1 MRLRVVLKRWLRWL
15 FTTTRGLLLLSL
27 LCSAACAYR
36 VYKVN
41 HYQAAVRALEAQGVS
56 LGDPYFDYFGPDAVW
71 DYVFH
76 DVLNRKFRI
85 YVEMP
90 DFLRLDTYTWV
101 MMKTPGVSDEA
112 AEHLRQLH
120 GVNRLSIRSD
130 SPDKE
135 PVENLRQ
142 VRVTDYVT
150 LQGPWVDEE
159 VIRAATLIPGLPH
172 RRTESGGIEV
182 SGAD

>member
-1 MRLRVVLKRWLRWL
+1 
-15 FTTTRGLLLLSL
+15 
-27 LCSAACAYR
+27 
-36 VYKVN
+36 
-41 HYQAAVRALEAQGVS
+41 
-56 LGDPYFDYFGPDAVW
+56 
-71 DYVFH
+71 YVFH

-101 MMKTPGVSDEA
+101 RMKTPGVSDEA

-159 VIRAATLIPGLPH
+159 VIRAATQIPGLTGDSVIEFDAPQA
-172 RRTESGGIEV
+172 GISEDLRQYLE
-182 SGAD
+182 GCPIQTGYQKR